1 MNVPPKDDF
10 IRVDHG
16 DLKAFVAT
24 AAQTVGLP
32 AEKAALLGDLLAA
45 NDLRGVF
52 SHGTQQIATYARLMR
67 DGKLNAQPEVT
78 VVRETPVSVMTDGD
92 GGLGYFPAYE
102 GTERAIAKAKDSGI
116 AVMVSR
122 NHGHFGAAGIY
133 SRLGLGHD
141 LLMYVTSGHQMRMK
155 AGAPIYSAGGGSP
168 MSFLTPT
175 DGEDPLILD
184 FGAMHDLY
192 GSDEHRETIAEIAP
206 AVVFRSI
213 GLGAICQSWG
223 GLLSGLGI
231 EEERRPWSY
240 EGANQGAFVIAL
252 RIDLFTEPDR
262 LKREM
267 DRYVALVRE
276 LSPLKGFDEALL
288 PGAIEAKREREY
300 REAGVPVGEYHR
312 DRLETLAGEL
322 GISVP
327 W

>member
-1 MNVPPKDDF
+1 MNVPPRDH
-10 IRVDHG
+10 IRIDPTV
-16 DLKAFVAT
+16 LKQFVEDAAT
-24 AAQTVGLP
+24 QVGLP
-32 AEKAALLGDLLAA
+32 PEKAALLAGWLTD

-67 DGKLNAQPEVT
+67 DGVLNKDPNVHL
-78 VVRETPVSVMTDGD
+78 VKETPVSVLMDGD

-102 GTERAIAKAKDSGI
+102 GTQMVVEKAKEVGI

-141 LLMYVTSGHQMRMK
+141 LLMYVTSGHQMGLK
-155 AGAPIYSAGGGSP
+155 DGAPIYSAGGGSP

-175 DGEDPLILD
+175 SEEDPLILD

-192 GSDEHRETIAEIAP
+192 GNSKHRETIAEIAP

-223 GLLSGLGI
+223 GLLSGLGF
-231 EEERRPWSY
+231 EAERSPWAY
-240 EGANQGAFVIAL
+240 EGANQGAFVMAL
-252 RIDLFTEPDR
+252 KIDLFTDPNR
-262 LKREM
+262 LKAEM
-267 DRYVALVRE
+267 DVYARKVRD
-276 LSPLKGFDEALL
+276 LAPLIGFDEALL
-288 PGAIEAKREREY
+288 PGAVEARRFREYTDEGIPFGERHRER
-300 REAGVPVGEYHR
+300 
-312 DRLETLAGEL
+312 LESLAEEL
-322 GISVP
+322 GIGVP